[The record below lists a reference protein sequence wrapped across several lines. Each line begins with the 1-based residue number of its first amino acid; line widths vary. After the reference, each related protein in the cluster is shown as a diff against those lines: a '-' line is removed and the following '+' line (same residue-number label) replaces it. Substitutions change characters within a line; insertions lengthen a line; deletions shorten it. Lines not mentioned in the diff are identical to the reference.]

1 MSIWA
6 QLSGAMWNPW
16 LFIAFFLVGGY
27 FSIRTG
33 FFQLFG
39 AGQWLGETLSPLLR
53 RGRKRGEGG
62 KLSQFQAMATALG
75 STVGTS
81 SIAGVSTAIYFG
93 GAGAVFWMWA
103 SAFLGMMTG
112 YAEKALTIRYRCRNA
127 AGAWEGGPMD
137 YMRRGLHSKALARA
151 FCAAC
156 LLASFCGGNLVQ
168 ANSIAGAVGVSF
180 GISPLLTG
188 LVVAAVTGVV
198 IFGGISR
205 IGAVSSALVPFMAL
219 LFVGGGL
226 WVLFV
231 HASAIA
237 PAMREIFV
245 GAFSPAALAGG
256 GAGYGVSQAL
266 RYGVARG
273 VFTNEAGMG
282 SSAMAH
288 AVAETESEHTQGL
301 WGMLEVFLATMVIAT
316 ISALVILTSGAYQPA
331 EALRGIETGLHNP
344 DMLGVS
350 LVVSSFGRV
359 MGEGSG
365 VFITLCLSL
374 FAVSTLL
381 GWSYYGERC
390 LAELTGGQGLRG
402 VYRLA
407 FIGLILLGS
416 ISKVDVVWEIAD
428 LCNGLMAL
436 PNLLALL
443 FLSPQVIKIWK
454 QAQGI
459 REGAGQKNKG

>member
-1 MSIWA
+1 MTIWA
-6 QLSGAMWNPW
+6 QLSGALWNPW
-16 LFIAFFLVGGY
+16 LFVAFFLVGGY
-27 FSIRTG
+27 FSVRTG

-39 AGQWLGETLSPLLR
+39 VRQWLGGTLSPLLR
-53 RGRKRGEGG
+53 RSRKRGEKG

-93 GAGAVFWMWA
+93 GPGAVFWMWM

-112 YAEKALTIRYRCRNA
+112 YAEKTLTIRYRRKNA
-127 AGAWEGGPMD
+127 AGAWEGGPMS
-137 YMRRGLHSKALARA
+137 YMERGLHSKALARV
-151 FCAAC
+151 FCVAC
-156 LLASFCGGNLVQ
+156 LFTSFCGGNLVQ
-168 ANSIAGAVGVSF
+168 ANSIAGAVQASF
-180 GISPLLTG
+180 GVTPIMTG
-188 LVVAAVTGVV
+188 FVVAAVTAVV

-205 IGAVSSALVPFMAL
+205 IGAVCSALVPLMAL
-219 LFVGGGL
+219 LFVGGGV
-226 WVLFV
+226 WVLLV
-231 HASAIA
+231 NAASIA
-237 PAMREIFV
+237 PAMEAIFA
-245 GAFSPAALAGG
+245 GAFSPIALAGG

-316 ISALVILTSGAYQPA
+316 ISALVILTSGLYNPA
-331 EALRGIETGLHNP
+331 QALGSIETGLHNP

-350 LVVSSFGRV
+350 LVVSSFGTV
-359 MGEGSG
+359 MGSWSG
-365 VFITLCLSL
+365 LFITLCLSL

-390 LAELTGGQGLRG
+390 LAELAGGRRLTIP
-402 VYRLA
+402 YRVVFA
-407 FIGLILLGS
+407 GLILVGS
-416 ISKVDVVWEIAD
+416 AAKVDVVWEIAD

-443 FLSPQVIKIWK
+443 LLSPQVVKIWK
-454 QAQGI
+454 QSQEAI
-459 REGAGQKNKG
+459 VLRRQKNKG